1 MGLYHRSQAFSTT
14 LGPQVSKQFSFSL
27 APLYYIMFYLVLIL
41 PYIVLDCSERI
52 TDLNIQ
58 KKHNS
63 KLTLFIS
70 EHRER
75 EREKKNRVSQ
85 LWPATSNIHHTKSL
99 IEPVSLIALSLL
111 ILWDSVSSGF
121 SYFLR
126 TVFFLLFSYTFLLF
140 LRITSS
146 ILSLNVLFYTFPKIL
161 IIY

>member
-70 EHRER
+70 EHKER
-75 EREKKNRVSQ
+75 ERKKKKQSFTT
-85 LWPATSNIHHTKSL
+85 LTSNKQYTSYKITNRAGQSHCSL
-99 IEPVSLIALSLL
+99 FVDTLRFSFLWVL
-111 ILWDSVSSGF
+111 ILFKDCFLPIIFLHFPFISSYYQQYIVLKCVIL
-121 SYFLR
+121 YF
-126 TVFFLLFSYTFLLF
+126 
-140 LRITSS
+140 
-146 ILSLNVLFYTFPKIL
+146 P
-161 IIY
+161 